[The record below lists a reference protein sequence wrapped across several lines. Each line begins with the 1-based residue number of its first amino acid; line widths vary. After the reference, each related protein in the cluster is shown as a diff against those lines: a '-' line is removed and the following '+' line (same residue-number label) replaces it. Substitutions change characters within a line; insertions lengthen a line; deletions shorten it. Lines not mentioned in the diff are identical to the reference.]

1 MWTLDQLHPVPKL
14 VVKFF
19 GQTGKGLLAGK
30 RCHVQRSHTFRLRIS
45 KRKIAY
51 CPTRKLTMTS
61 FEEEQTNS
69 VRNQGREN
77 GLFRKC
83 MDTIKHKKM
92 TYSKVYTVSHL
103 ILNLISCTVHVQ

>member
-1 MWTLDQLHPVPKL
+1 
-14 VVKFF
+14 
-19 GQTGKGLLAGK
+19 
-30 RCHVQRSHTFRLRIS
+30 
-45 KRKIAY
+45 
-51 CPTRKLTMTS
+51 MTTI
-61 FEEEQTNS
+61 EEEQTNS